1 MSKSNTAAEGRL
13 VEVLKSEVI
22 EANHAY
28 DQSATVLPISNTQ
41 ENDSLP
47 VAFAVNNALRAVTD
61 LVWRGKEIEE
71 FVYRK
76 LVKKL
81 EFTAPEN
88 IASPDIAIA
97 GPVFEALR
105 YTRHHETICELY
117 LNLLT
122 SALDLDTAKSVFPGF
137 IDIIRNITS
146 DEAKII
152 AHMLKA
158 KVIPVID
165 INKIRPENK
174 GMVKINT
181 LVSTIGVDA
190 GCEHDELAESY
201 LNNLERVGLIEIP
214 RDTYITDSGVYH
226 RILNALP
233 VKAKIHTLNRAKDQS
248 RAGVSKYFAK
258 LTLYGRYFGN
268 SCVVSRN

>member
-1 MSKSNTAAEGRL
+1 MPKSNTVAEGRL
-13 VEVLKSEVI
+13 VEVLKSEVS
-22 EANHAY
+22 EANQAC
-28 DQSATVLPISNTQ
+28 DQNATILPISSAQ

-88 IASPDIAIA
+88 ISSPDVAIA

-105 YTRHHETICELY
+105 YARHHEPICELY

-122 SALDLDTAKSVFPGF
+122 SALDLKTAKSVFPGF

-146 DEAKII
+146 DEARII
-152 AHMLKA
+152 NHMLKV

-190 GCEHDELAESY
+190 GCEHEELTESY
-201 LNNLERVGLIEIP
+201 LNNLERVGLLEIP
-214 RDTYITDSGVYH
+214 KDTYITDPGVYH
-226 RILNALP
+226 RILTALP

-258 LTLYGRYFGN
+258 LTLFGRYFGN
-268 SCVVSRN
+268 SCVISRN